1 MSELTTTARPYARA
15 VFELA
20 SEAESL
26 SQWSETLAFLGAIAS
41 DDSVRAVL
49 NNPSLTKQ
57 QSAQVILDVA
67 EGHIDGKA
75 ENLVKQLAEY
85 GRLDTLPE
93 IAVLFDAMKDK
104 VEGVVEV
111 TITSA
116 QELNDEEIQ
125 SISTALKKRLDADIK
140 IKAVID
146 ESILG
151 GVIIRA
157 GDLVIDGSIQRRM
170 HNVAHA
176 LVG

>member
-15 VFELA
+15 IFELA
-20 SEAESL
+20 SEAKTL
-26 SQWSETLAFLGAIAS
+26 TQWSDSLAFLGAIAS

-57 QSAQVILDVA
+57 QLAQVVIDIADGHLD
-67 EGHIDGKA
+67 DKA
-75 ENLVKQLAEY
+75 QNLVKQLAEY
-85 GRLDTLPE
+85 GRLNALSEIVTLFE
-93 IAVLFDAMKDK
+93 AMKDEA
-104 VEGVVEV
+104 EGIVEV

-116 QELNDEEIQ
+116 QKLSDEEIQ
-125 SISTALKKRLDADIK
+125 SISAALKKRLDADIK
-140 IKAVID
+140 VKTVID

-157 GDLVIDGSIQRRM
+157 GDLVIDGSIQGRM
-170 HNVAHA
+170 HNIAHA